1 MGFLGWGGMK
11 LNAIC
16 ICSGARIDLVRI
28 LLKFEQ
34 GIDLKRKI
42 DEHFQI
48 KS

>member
-1 MGFLGWGGMK
+1 MGLLGWGGMK

-34 GIDLKRKI
+34 GIDLKRTLKG
-42 DEHFQI
+42 EP
-48 KS
+48 K

>member
-11 LNAIC
+11 LNAL
-16 ICSGARIDLVRI
+16 CSGARIDLVRI